1 MSRGTLQ
8 DTTKISFLLRTKLIL
23 REFLRTIVLEI
34 RQRLYMMTCFDLDGV
49 QWNAFRIR

>member
-8 DTTKISFLLRTKLIL
+8 DTTKIPFLLLTKLNL
-23 REFLRTIVLEI
+23 REFFRTIVLEI
-34 RQRLYMMTCFDLDGV
+34 RQRLYMMACFDLGVV